1 MNYIELTIATGD
13 TDAAAL
19 LMAEMAEAGFESFV
33 ENEQGF
39 TAYIPERDFTP
50 AMLDMLRFFHPESMQ
65 VSQALIP
72 EQNWNATWE
81 ENFDAVEVDD
91 FCCIRAPFHAP
102 AQGKKYEIVI
112 EPKMSFGTGH
122 HETTS
127 SMIRL
132 MADLDFKGK
141 TVLDMGCGTSVL
153 AILAV
158 MMGAG
163 ETHAI
168 DNDEWAYRNSLE
180 NVQRNKADQILV
192 ALGDAKSL
200 AAFPE
205 GHFDIILANINRN
218 ILLADIPSYARVLQ
232 PGGRLLLS
240 GFYEED
246 RPMVLEKCTQ
256 FSLREVRFL
265 SLNHWIALETQKF

>member
-50 AMLDMLRFFHPESMQ
+50 AMLDKLRFFHPESMQ

-91 FCCIRAPFHAP
+91 FCCIRAPFHAL

-180 NVQRNKADQILV
+180 NVQRNKADQIRV

>member
-1 MNYIELTIATGD
+1 MNYIEISIGTEDL
-13 TDAAAL
+13 DAAAL

-39 TAYIPERDFTP
+39 TAYIPERDFRPTL
-50 AMLDMLRFFHPESMQ
+50 LDDLRFFHPESMQ
-65 VSQALIP
+65 VSQSLIP

-81 ENFDAVEVDD
+81 ENFEPVEVDD
-91 FCCIRAPFHAP
+91 FCSIRAPFHPA
-102 AQGKKYEIVI
+102 AQGKKYEIII

-132 MADLDFKGK
+132 MKTLDFNNK

-158 MMGAG
+158 LMGAG
-163 ETHAI
+163 ETVAI

-180 NVQRNKADQILV
+180 NTERNKAGHIRV
-192 ALGDAKSL
+192 ILGDAATLDS
-200 AAFPE
+200 FEE
-205 GHFDIILANINRN
+205 GHFDLILANINRN
-218 ILLADIPSYARVLQ
+218 ILLGDIPAYARVLR
-232 PGGRLLLS
+232 PGGRLLFS
-240 GFYEED
+240 GFYTED
-246 RPMVLEKCTQ
+246 RPMILEKCAQ
-256 FSLREVRFL
+256 FSLDEVRYI
-265 SLNHWIALETQKF
+265 SLNNWVALETQKK